1 MDFSISQ
8 RQTSQNCQQT
18 GCRPFWRE
26 RTSQRDGRSFSVDA
40 AASKLPSPASNTARS
55 LHLPQNN
62 AGQKIPPPVSA
73 SKKTDEPYADVPEG
87 EDKSE
92 DGGLI
97 SVDRNSKATLPLTI
111 PRPLQVVYEGSGAGK
126 RRLGFDAGNAAELLS
141 TSPAGRTRLGTG
153 NTSAPLSLR
162 LLRLPAARVSLL
174 LAWILT

>member
-1 MDFSISQ
+1 MQTVRADKSEGQTVIRRSYPRQLPTPLVHFICPRAIMLAKFSA
-8 RQTSQNCQQT
+8 N
-18 GCRPFWRE
+18 
-26 RTSQRDGRSFSVDA
+26 
-40 AASKLPSPASNTARS
+40 
-55 LHLPQNN
+55 
-62 AGQKIPPPVSA
+62 SA
-73 SKKTDEPYADVPEG
+73 NKKTVEPDADAPEG

>member
-1 MDFSISQ
+1 MQTVLERADKSEGRTVILGGCSSIKATLARFQYRAFTSSAPEQ
-8 RQTSQNCQQT
+8 RW
-18 GCRPFWRE
+18 PE
-26 RTSQRDGRSFSVDA
+26 D
-40 AASKLPSPASNTARS
+40 PS
-55 LHLPQNN
+55 
-62 AGQKIPPPVSA
+62 PPVSA